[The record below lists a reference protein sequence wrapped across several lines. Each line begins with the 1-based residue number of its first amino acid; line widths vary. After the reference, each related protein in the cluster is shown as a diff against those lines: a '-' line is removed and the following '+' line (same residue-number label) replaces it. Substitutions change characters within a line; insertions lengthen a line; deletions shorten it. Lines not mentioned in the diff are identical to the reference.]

1 MEDWQLT
8 IPILQSRLDQW
19 AELLSKNVEGW
30 ALAALLLPVV
40 LAILSR
46 QVIATLGCALLAA
59 IAFCALVSPSNAS
72 AVLATGLYVGSLMV
86 ALSGVL
92 ARRKA
97 AKFQAEIASLRSD
110 VNRILAA
117 EESRFLSELRSS
129 SRERNPNMPTLAAS
143 AGPQTPQFTAAN
155 KTTGP

>member
-1 MEDWQLT
+1 MGDWQFT

-30 ALAALLLPVV
+30 VLAALLLPVV

-46 QVIATLGCALLAA
+46 QVIATLGCALLLALT
-59 IAFCALVSPSNAS
+59 FCALISPSNAS
-72 AVLATGLYVGSLMV
+72 ALLATGLYVGSLIG

-97 AKFQAEIASLRSD
+97 ARFQAELASLRSD
-110 VNRILAA
+110 VDRILAA

-129 SRERNPNMPTLAAS
+129 SRERNPGAPTHAAS
-143 AGPQTPQFTAAN
+143 AGPHPS
-155 KTTGP
+155 